1 MPKMKNDLAKEL
13 LDTLKVVL
21 GSGSYSLH
29 EPSFTGNEWR
39 YLKHCLDSN
48 YVSSVGEYV
57 DRFENDLTN
66 FTGAEHVVAVVNGTS
81 ALHISLLLSG
91 VQPDDEVILP
101 ALTFVATANAISY
114 CGAIPH
120 FVDSEKITL
129 GIDVKKLRG
138 YLVEV
143 TKQISGQCV
152 NQKTGR
158 IIRAIVPMH
167 TFGHPSD
174 IEGLMDICNEFNLKM
189 VEDAAEAIGSYY
201 KGKHVGTFGLFGTLS
216 FNGNKTIT
224 TGGGGAILT
233 NNHELARQAKHLT
246 TTAKIP
252 HKWEFKHDQVGF
264 NYRMPNINA
273 ALGCAQ
279 LEDLPQKL
287 LLKRELFTK
296 YKKAFKNLTGIELF
310 QEPENCKSN
319 YWLQTLILE
328 EHESENL
335 QKILES
341 TNESQIM
348 TRPSWVLLNELKPFL
363 DCPSMDL
370 VVAKSLSSRIINIP
384 SSSNLGNI

>member
-1 MPKMKNDLAKEL
+1 
-13 LDTLKVVL
+13 
-21 GSGSYSLH
+21 
-29 EPSFTGNEWR
+29 
-39 YLKHCLDSN
+39 
-48 YVSSVGEYV
+48 
-57 DRFENDLTN
+57 
-66 FTGAEHVVAVVNGTS
+66 
-81 ALHISLLLSG
+81 
-91 VQPDDEVILP
+91 
-101 ALTFVATANAISY
+101 
-114 CGAIPH
+114 
-120 FVDSEKITL
+120 
-129 GIDVKKLRG
+129 
-138 YLVEV
+138 
-143 TKQISGQCV
+143 
-152 NQKTGR
+152 
-158 IIRAIVPMH
+158 MH

-174 IEGLMDICNEFNLKM
+174 LESLISVCQEFNLNM

-201 KGKHVGTFGLFGTLS
+201 KGQHVGTFGLFGTLS

-233 NNHELARQAKHLT
+233 NNENLAKKAKHLT
-246 TTAKIP
+246 TTAKIS
-252 HKWEFKHDQVGF
+252 HKWEFRHDDIGF

-279 LEDLPQKL
+279 LELLDSKL
-287 LLKRELFTK
+287 ISKRNLF
-296 YKKAFKNLTGIELF
+296 NLYRDVFDQVSGIKLF